1 MGDKVTKFEE
11 DEAPFI
17 YTVRGLPAVI
27 DSDVA
32 RLFEVKTGR
41 LNEQVT
47 RNPDKFSDHLAFKLT
62 PEEYDDLKSQNATS
76 SGHGGRR
83 KPPTMFTEEGV
94 VMAATVLKSP
104 RAVSATRF
112 IVRTFVEAQHAML
125 AVEKGQNLPAK
136 IDPRAVLP
144 LGGEMRHGL
153 MAKVDA
159 ALGRVLDAIA
169 DPEAETT
176 VREEARAVAA
186 EGLKAIKDH
195 LKKQGFENQKTAAEV
210 QKLLKEAELLGAEI
224 TAKGVETEHRRLA
237 LTAKQLRIV
246 LEMQRYME
254 TGSADSL
261 LRVLKEMEG

>member
-1 MGDKVTKFEE
+1 MGDTVVEFGEQ
-11 DEAPFI
+11 DAPVV
-17 YTVRGLPAVI
+17 YTVRGLPVVMDA
-27 DSDVA
+27 DVA
-32 RLFEVKTGR
+32 RLFDVKTGR

-47 RNPDKFSDHLAFKLT
+47 RNPDKFTDNLAFKLT
-62 PEEYDDLKSQNATS
+62 PEEYEDLKSQNATS

-94 VMAATVLKSP
+94 VMAATVLKSA

-112 IVRTFVEAQHAML
+112 IVRTFVEAQRAML
-125 AVEKGQNLPAK
+125 AVQKGQNLPAK
-136 IDPRAVLP
+136 VDPRAVLP
-144 LGGEMRHGL
+144 LGGEARHGL
-153 MAKVDA
+153 MAKLDA
-159 ALGRVLDAIA
+159 ALGRVLHAIA

-224 TAKGVETEHRRLA
+224 TAKGIETEHRRLA
-237 LTAKQLRIV
+237 LVAKQLRVV
-246 LEMQRYME
+246 LEIQRYME

-261 LRVLKEMEG
+261 LSVLKELGG